1 MANNKNGSSCKPRKG
16 KASCKIVNGK
26 KVSYGQKGVRVGKK
40 GSARQK
46 AYCARSAK
54 IKGAGAANKLARKR
68 WKC

>member
-1 MANNKNGSSCKPRKG
+1 MAKSCKPRKG
-16 KASCKIVNGK
+16 KAKCKVVNGK
-26 KVSYGQKGVRVGKK
+26 SVSYGQKGVKIGKK

-54 IKGAGAANKLARKR
+54 IKNGGTANKLSRKR